1 MEMQKC
7 CLGSEKDEGTVQVFN
22 ACIDSL
28 ADAIKKPRI
37 DPLES
42 QVTCWE
48 HCSSME
54 KSDVVQKAEE
64 ACHLICDVIA
74 PNAGKQLFQEV
85 VNQHQ
90 IKTNAGDVG
99 LEALVTAY
107 QNAPSKSLK
116 TQILSIYANSFT
128 AKELKE
134 IHKSFENLS
143 DRQIKK
149 ARALA
154 KNEGPGV
161 PAEKIPQH
169 RIRVDQSQLDHFL
182 EFTMRP
188 YYYQDV
194 AYGTRTLKF
203 DSGEELVMPNV
214 VRTVARCTIINQY
227 LEYCK
232 ETDFQPISRSTMW
245 RVLDVQEASQRK
257 SLRGLD
263 NTAAD
268 GADGFKDLLRIVD
281 ELERVGAE
289 KEWCTQA
296 RKRLHEGKLYLKTTY
311 RDHCK
316 QDSSLCPDHC
326 RTFGLSDVSDT
337 DYQTACNHS
346 HDMACE
352 SCESLK
358 SVVEDIKCAIPTY
371 VTQLGKEK
379 AGDLQYDANVAA
391 SKIFEWKAHVLRAQ
405 NQDQVKQQILNSPQ
419 EEEVFIVVDW
429 AMKFTAMKFRE
440 KQADWFAKRGI
451 SWHVSSVVM
460 KRDECPEVTCYV
472 HLVNSCQQQDWF
484 AVLSIM
490 ENLLSTLKSQN
501 PATRKAYIRSDEAG
515 CYHNSMLVSS
525 FQELGQRQGIKILR
539 YDHSEPQSGKDMC
552 DRILCPIKAS
562 IRRYCNEGHDVVS
575 AQHMH
580 TALKERPVKGTTAEV
595 CTVQEQYT
603 TLKISQISN
612 YSNLH
617 NFEFTQE
624 GLRVWKAFNV
634 GPGKFIPWNDI
645 VSFPQTK
652 TGLLE
657 EVPFFS
663 TTARQFKESTK
674 ADDSEEELYECPETS
689 CTDEFQNQ
697 ADLDLHM
704 NMANHH
710 TTQQPVKESLYDKV
724 RRGWVEHFQ
733 TLTLQG
739 ESSAEKT
746 AVATTESLT
755 LTSLPM
761 GWALQKK
768 SGSKRFSQKV
778 REYLTKKFNIGKD
791 TGRKEDPEQVAKDMR
806 TAMTIDG
813 ERLFDRAEWLSK
825 TQIQGFFSRLSA
837 RMKKGNQ
844 KRMESEDEEDTD
856 REEDDDEDLLE
867 EYACDLDEH
876 SLRETA
882 DAVQEKIG
890 LAHPIIYDVYNLCMF
905 AREGKLAS
913 FKVKM
918 LREMCSHF
926 DIPFRSRDAK
936 PILVTKINDLVS
948 ECSCTV

>member
-1 MEMQKC
+1 MSCFLSQTGKCGDSRGVSRLFCLLECDEPIDSHLASIHLSQENITEWQIILARAGFFDLEESVVEKMTVYAKHRHTYGKFWRPRTAFLYPAHQGRPRRNQQGAKSRYSVNLEMSKAIQKMYGVFVQVGSVICINCRNQYNVSVKEMHWVLPTSEKEKEEDATDISRSSRPCKEAAVAQLTSSTFSPVTPRVSRRGCSLDETWTPSALLELDESMEMQKC

-194 AYGTRTLKF
+194 AYGTRTLKL

-405 NQDQVKQQILNSPQ
+405 NQDQVKQQILNS
-419 EEEVFIVVDW
+419 
-429 AMKFTAMKFRE
+429 
-440 KQADWFAKRGI
+440 
-451 SWHVSSVVM
+451 
-460 KRDECPEVTCYV
+460 
-472 HLVNSCQQQDWF
+472 L
-484 AVLSIM
+484 
-490 ENLLSTLKSQN
+490 
-501 PATRKAYIRSDEAG
+501 
-515 CYHNSMLVSS
+515 
-525 FQELGQRQGIKILR
+525 
-539 YDHSEPQSGKDMC
+539 
-552 DRILCPIKAS
+552 
-562 IRRYCNEGHDVVS
+562 
-575 AQHMH
+575 
-580 TALKERPVKGTTAEV
+580 
-595 CTVQEQYT
+595 
-603 TLKISQISN
+603 
-612 YSNLH
+612 
-617 NFEFTQE
+617 
-624 GLRVWKAFNV
+624 
-634 GPGKFIPWNDI
+634 
-645 VSFPQTK
+645 
-652 TGLLE
+652 
-657 EVPFFS
+657 
-663 TTARQFKESTK
+663 
-674 ADDSEEELYECPETS
+674 
-689 CTDEFQNQ
+689 
-697 ADLDLHM
+697 
-704 NMANHH
+704 
-710 TTQQPVKESLYDKV
+710 
-724 RRGWVEHFQ
+724 
-733 TLTLQG
+733 
-739 ESSAEKT
+739 
-746 AVATTESLT
+746 
-755 LTSLPM
+755 
-761 GWALQKK
+761 
-768 SGSKRFSQKV
+768 
-778 REYLTKKFNIGKD
+778 
-791 TGRKEDPEQVAKDMR
+791 
-806 TAMTIDG
+806 
-813 ERLFDRAEWLSK
+813 
-825 TQIQGFFSRLSA
+825 
-837 RMKKGNQ
+837 
-844 KRMESEDEEDTD
+844 
-856 REEDDDEDLLE
+856 
-867 EYACDLDEH
+867 
-876 SLRETA
+876 
-882 DAVQEKIG
+882 
-890 LAHPIIYDVYNLCMF
+890 
-905 AREGKLAS
+905 
-913 FKVKM
+913 
-918 LREMCSHF
+918 
-926 DIPFRSRDAK
+926 
-936 PILVTKINDLVS
+936 
-948 ECSCTV
+948 